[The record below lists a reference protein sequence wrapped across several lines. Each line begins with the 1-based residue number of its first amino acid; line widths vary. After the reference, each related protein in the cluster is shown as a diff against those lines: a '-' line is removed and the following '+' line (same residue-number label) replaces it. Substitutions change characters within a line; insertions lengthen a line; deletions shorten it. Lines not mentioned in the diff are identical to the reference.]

1 MIKMFYVFDYLNDYE
16 QPVSEKRIIR
26 ITADFNRA
34 DGKNT
39 VKLKNNVFLTTM
51 KDGRFIDENTQRQYS
66 QVYRYNLDQI
76 LFYDGFVEI

>member
-26 ITADFNRA
+26 ITADLNRA

-51 KDGRFIDENTQRQYS
+51 KDGRFIDEKTQRQYA
-66 QVYRYNLDQI
+66 QVYQYNLDQI